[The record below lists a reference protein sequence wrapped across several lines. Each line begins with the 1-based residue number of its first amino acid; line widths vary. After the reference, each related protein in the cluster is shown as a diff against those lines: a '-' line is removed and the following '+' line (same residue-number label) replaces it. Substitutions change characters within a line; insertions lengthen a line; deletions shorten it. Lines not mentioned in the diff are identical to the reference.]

1 MMLTWLSD
9 PGGILEFGQ
18 RIKKPCVEYR
28 AVVSRLPMRGALV
41 TEHV

>member
-18 RIKKPCVEYR
+18 RIKKPFVEYR